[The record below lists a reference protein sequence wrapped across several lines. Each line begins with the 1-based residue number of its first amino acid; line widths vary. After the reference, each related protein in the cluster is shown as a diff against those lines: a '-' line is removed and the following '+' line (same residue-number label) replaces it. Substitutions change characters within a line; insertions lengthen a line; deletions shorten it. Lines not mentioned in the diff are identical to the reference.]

1 MGHKFDAAHWER
13 LLSGER
19 RALLE
24 PGAFIRRLAI
34 PSGAVVADLGAGPGF
49 FTDALADAVG
59 PSGQVHALDVSPD
72 MIEVLRRRDLPPQ
85 VTARL
90 SEENRTPLPD
100 ASVDLALLAFV
111 LHELDAPLAFLT
123 EARRVLRPGGRLV
136 VLEWVPQ
143 VEAMA
148 HRSTNDCRST
158 SRGTRFGEQA
168 SPCSRRGSPTP
179 RTTFSSSAGSERAR
193 LPVLRHGPLDAGG
206 SRT

>member
-1 MGHKFDAAHWER
+1 MGHKFDAANWER

-136 VLEWVPQ
+136 VLEWVPR
-143 VEAMA
+143 VEAMGPPL
-148 HRSTNDCRST
+148 D
-158 SRGTRFGEQA
+158 E
-168 SPCSRRGSPTP
+168 
-179 RTTFSSSAGSERAR
+179 R
-193 LPVLRHGPLDAGG
+193 LPIDQSRETLRRAGFTVLEEGLANASNYFLVVGRQ
-206 SRT
+206 